1 MPTFDLRPEL
11 PRIAAPTLVITGEVD
26 FITGPLSAAE
36 LSEGIT
42 GAETVLLP
50 GCGHFIFVEAP
61 EAFRAA
67 VLAFLGA
74 GARA

>member
-1 MPTFDLRPEL
+1 M
-11 PRIAAPTLVITGEVD
+11 D

-61 EAFRAA
+61 AAFREA